1 MAKLSVNLNKIAVL
15 RNTRLTGVPEIARF
29 ATLAH
34 DAGAHG
40 LTVHPRPDER
50 HIRRDDVFML
60 DALMRPWRP
69 AFEFNIEGYPDQRF
83 MELVAAVRPEQCT
96 LVPDA
101 PGVFTSDEGWKLDG
115 EQVQLVREAVD
126 ALHRI
131 GCRAIVFVDPNPAVV
146 ARVSQVGADG
156 IEIYTGGYAEC
167 FRAGNHEGLLS
178 ACADTAAA
186 AASLGLV
193 VNVGHDLNLEN
204 IPPLVAA
211 APTLAEASI
220 GHELTA
226 DALLMGWTEAVTRY
240 SAALAPQAPPAI

>member
-15 RNTRLTGVPEIARF
+15 RNTRRTGVPDIARF
-29 ATLAH
+29 ATVAH

-69 AFEFNIEGYPDQRF
+69 AFEFNIEGYPDQAF
-83 MELVAAVRPEQCT
+83 MELVATVRPEQCT

-115 EQVQLVREAVD
+115 EQVQVVREAVA

-131 GCRAIVFVDPNPAVV
+131 GSRAIVFVDPDPSVV

-178 ACADTAAA
+178 ACADAAAA

-211 APTLAEASI
+211 AANIAEASI

-226 DALLMGWTEAVTRY
+226 DALLMGWDQAIACY
-240 SAALAPQAPPAI
+240 LAALVAA